1 MKLRKLRLR
10 PKMVCGSPFTNKF
23 SGEEYCLFSQRAKRW
38 EDRNKLKK

>member
-10 PKMVCGSPFTNKF
+10 PKMIGYLITDSKSRVR
-23 SGEEYCLFSQRAKRW
+23 YYVISQRAKRW